1 MLNDKLVRWFSR
13 PSLDR
18 GANTVIG
25 LPVTLIT
32 DVGKVRN
39 ENQDRVVAMRV
50 NTTTLS
56 SKPFAVVALV
66 DGMGGMWNGSECAIR
81 ALSAFLNAL
90 IRFRHKI
97 PLERLEL
104 AADIANMALYE
115 ISKGRGGATLSAVLF
130 TSDQGAFTLN
140 IGDSRIYAV
149 VAGDKGEEVTRL
161 TIDDSLEEIV
171 GGNGKDLLQFVG
183 MGVGLKPHVKVV
195 PQNAKRILVSSDGVH
210 FIRHETLCDSLL
222 YARDTN
228 DVAEQLITLATW
240 RGAPDN
246 ASLAVT
252 SLPEFSKCLSENEE
266 TGIEIWDPYGALHI
280 MWQKQEQ
287 EQVDPQRAEARLSGP
302 SDVSPKNA
310 LQPAVPFTRPKSSKK
325 IGNPK
330 VSKGLKN
337 KSKSDLS
344 PQLTIEIPSDA
355 NPGEGKK

>member
-1 MLNDKLVRWFSR
+1 MLNDKLVRWLSR
-13 PSLDR
+13 PTSDR
-18 GANTVIG
+18 GANIVTG
-25 LPVTLIT
+25 LPITLIT
-32 DVGKVRN
+32 DVGMVRK
-39 ENQDRVVAMRV
+39 ENQDRVVAMKV
-50 NTTTLS
+50 NTTTAS

-81 ALSAFLNAL
+81 ALSAFLNTL
-90 IRFRHKI
+90 IRFRHKM

-115 ISKGRGGATLSAVLF
+115 ISKGRGGATLSAVLV

-149 VAGDKGEEVTRL
+149 VTGDRGEEVTRL

-210 FIRHETLCDSLL
+210 FIRHDTLCDSLL
-222 YARDTN
+222 YARDTK

-287 EQVDPQRAEARLSGP
+287 ADPQRAEARLSAP
-302 SDVSPKNA
+302 SDVSPKNVP
-310 LQPAVPFTRPKSSKK
+310 QPAVPFTQPKSPKK
-325 IGNPK
+325 SDK
-330 VSKGLKN
+330 TRVSKGVK
-337 KSKSDLS
+337 KQSKSDLF
-344 PQLTIEIPSDA
+344 PELTIEVPSA
-355 NPGEGKK
+355 INPGEGKK